1 MYKLLYTQPA
11 KIDLK
16 RLDKPIAK
24 RIHKKLLFYSNQYN
38 IFSFAKPLENY
49 IPRVKC
55 YRFRI
60 GDYRAIFTIE
70 PDGCIQILMILGVK
84 HRKDV
89 YLR

>member
-1 MYKLLYTQPA
+1 MYKLSYSKEATE
-11 KIDLK
+11 DLFK
-16 RLDKPIAK
+16 LDKHIAE
-24 RIHKKLLFYSNQYN
+24 RIIDKLLFFANQKN
-38 IFSFAKPLENY
+38 VLTFAKPLKNY
-49 IPRVKC
+49 CIKT

-70 PDGCIQILMILGVK
+70 PDGCIQILMILGIK